1 MGSNRGA
8 SGRGDGYLGKR
19 PGLFLHQADG
29 RPVPKKTLDA
39 AWQRAHKE
47 IPEFADA
54 AFHGLRGTR
63 VVELRGRGATTLQI
77 QDTVGM
83 SIRMVEPTAGLQT
96 RRLTQWPRWSSSGR
110 NGSRMVIVKFYSAK
124 PER

>member
-29 RPVPKKTLDA
+29 RPVPKTLDA

-63 VVELRGRGATTLQI
+63 VVELRRRGATTLQI

-83 SIRMVEPTAGLQT
+83 SIRMVERYCRFADKKANAMATVVLLGTKRIKDGAL
-96 RRLTQWPRWSSSGR
+96 
-110 NGSRMVIVKFYSAK
+110 
-124 PER
+124 